1 MLNQASLL
9 IMMLI
14 WSKLNR
20 MFTLLTVL
28 LLLLLYVRMYW
39 TEHSELNS
47 EGLLSWIE
55 YSKLCSVSK
64 TLNWTLWMWLW
75 SFIILIKHFKLC
87 YNVQIKMNWMFQ
99 FNIPNGI
106 NNSTNYWITHSKHY
120 SHAHLRCWIKCS
132 IWMLQMQ
139 LWCPNTE

>member
-1 MLNQASLL
+1 MLYHALKYWIEL
-9 IMMLI
+9 
-14 WSKLNR
+14 SKSKHVVQNER
-20 MFTLLTVL
+20 IRCSKWN
-28 LLLLLYVRMYW
+28 YDVRTYW

-87 YNVQIKMNWMFQ
+87 YKVQIKMNWMFQ

-106 NNSTNYWITHSKHY
+106 NNSTNYRIKHSKHY

-132 IWMLQMQ
+132 IWKLQMQ